1 MPAGLGERLKG
12 CADHEAEG
20 SSFRAVTRRI
30 GKCMTSPKP
39 SSNGLQDQLGR
50 DFRFLLL
57 YPMSGA
63 LYEMNAAQRFA

>member
-1 MPAGLGERLKG
+1 MPPVLGERLKG
-12 CADHEAEG
+12 FAEHEAEG
-20 SSFRAVTRRI
+20 SRFRAVPRRI

-39 SSNGLQDQLGR
+39 SGNGLQDQLGR
-50 DFRFLLL
+50 GFRFFLL

>member
-1 MPAGLGERLKG
+1 MPPVLGERLKG
-12 CADHEAEG
+12 FAEHEAEG
-20 SSFRAVTRRI
+20 SRFRAVPRRI

-39 SSNGLQDQLGR
+39 SNNGLQDQLGR
-50 DFRFLLL
+50 GFRCLLL

>member
-1 MPAGLGERLKG
+1 MPAVLGERLKG

-20 SSFRAVTRRI
+20 SRFRAVPRRI

-50 DFRFLLL
+50 GFRFFLL